1 MSRCGLVALVVTVA
15 VPVAV
20 PPARAAPTDAAAAA
34 RAPVI
39 RMSGQQITQ
48 AVVADLAYFYRHQV
62 RRPPRFELTAGGTAG
77 GLADLARGITDAA
90 LVSRRL
96 EPGDPSGLRLHRIAS
111 SGVCLASNN
120 TNPVPGITR
129 TVVRDI
135 AAGRVTSW
143 SQVPGSTRSDPIA
156 PVALDAGT
164 GAATVF
170 EHVFLDPDDPIGWQ
184 PVTLLLS
191 IQARDY
197 VEATP
202 AAFGYL
208 DLAAAGPVHAIPY
221 EGHACTRATVRDGSY
236 PARRPLGIV
245 TRRRPR
251 PVLRRFL
258 RWIGTSR
265 TARRVI
271 ATRYVPVSPG
281 SRRPG
286 G

>member
-1 MSRCGLVALVVTVA
+1 MSRRGRVALTAAVA
-15 VPVAV
+15 ALAAV
-20 PPARAAPTDAAAAA
+20 PPAQAAQADAAA
-34 RAPVI
+34 VI

-62 RRPPRFELTAGGTAG
+62 SRPPRFELTAGGTAG

-96 EPGDPSGLRLHRIAS
+96 EPGDPRGLRLHRIAL

-129 TVVRDI
+129 TLVGDI
-135 AAGRVTSW
+135 VAGRVTSW
-143 SQVPGSTRSDPIA
+143 SQVPGSARSDPIA

-164 GAATVF
+164 GAHTVF
-170 EHVFLDPDDPIGWQ
+170 EQVFLDPGDPISWQ

-191 IQARDY
+191 IQARTY
-197 VEATP
+197 IEATP

-208 DLAAAGPVHAIPY
+208 DLAAAGPVHPIPY
-221 EGHACTRATVRDGSY
+221 EGHPCTRATVRDGSY

-251 PVLRRFL
+251 PEVRRFL
-258 RWIGTSR
+258 RWIRTSR

-271 ATRYVPVSPG
+271 ATRYLPVG
-281 SRRPG
+281 QSR
-286 G
+286 